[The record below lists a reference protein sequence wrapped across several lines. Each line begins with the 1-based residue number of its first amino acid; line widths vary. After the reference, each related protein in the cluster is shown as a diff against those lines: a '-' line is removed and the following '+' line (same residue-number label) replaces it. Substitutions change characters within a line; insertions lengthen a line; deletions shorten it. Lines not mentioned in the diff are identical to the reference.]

1 MEHSAFVT
9 GANRGIGFEIC
20 RQLGRLGY
28 RVLVGARDPQS
39 GEEAAAKLRA
49 EGFDAEPEHLDVG
62 DSASISGCLGR
73 LRSRRESLGIWI
85 NNAGVY
91 PQGSLLEI
99 SPETLG
105 QTLQINTL
113 GAAWCAMA
121 VVPLMIEQGYG
132 RIVNVSSGYGSFAEG
147 LEGPAA
153 YSVSKAALNAV
164 TVKLAEAVPATI
176 KVNAAC
182 PGWVRTRM
190 GGPDADRSVEE
201 GADTPVWLA
210 TLDDDGPSGGFF
222 RNRKPIDW

>member
-20 RQLGRLGY
+20 RQLGRLGH
-28 RVLVGARDPQS
+28 RILVGAQDRAS

-49 EGFDAEPEHLDVG
+49 EGFDARPETLDVG
-62 DSASISGCLGR
+62 DSASINECAGR
-73 LRSRRESLGIWI
+73 LRSRRDPPGIWI

-91 PQGSLLEI
+91 PQGNLLEI
-99 SPETLG
+99 SSQTLAETL
-105 QTLQINTL
+105 QVNAL

-121 VVPLMIEQGYG
+121 VLPLMIERGYG
-132 RIVNVSSGYGSFAEG
+132 RIVNVSSGYGSFGEG

-164 TVKLAEAVPATI
+164 TVKLAEAVPSTV

-210 TLDDDGPSGGFF
+210 TLGPDGPSGGFF
-222 RNRKPIDW
+222 RNRKPIAW